1 MHQAT
6 GIPQDIIDRAA
17 ALSAKPTATQELQE
31 LMDRLSTIYNDVD
44 ACLKEIDTYLK
55 VKKDRIFFER

>member
-17 ALSAKPTATQELQE
+17 ALSAKPTATQELQNF
-31 LMDRLSTIYNDVD
+31 MDKLSLVSGNVEVYFKEVD
-44 ACLKEIDTYLK
+44 TLLK
-55 VKKDRIFFER
+55 VLIIPLLIG

>member
-17 ALSAKPTATQELQE
+17 ALSVKPEATQELQS
-31 LMDRLSTIYNDVD
+31 LMDKLSRIYNDVD
-44 ACLKEIDTYLK
+44 ACLKEIDSLLK
-55 VKKDRIFFER
+55 VT